1 MAKGF
6 GFANKTRNERKA
18 RSGGSSAFS
27 GKLVFKLPD
36 DGDTGTVRFVEDED
50 GEIVNG
56 CYVHDVPVEGRPY
69 PDMVTC
75 IAQDD
80 EGNDT
85 DDPCPGCEKD
95 LKRKE
100 RFFVQVVW
108 YEAPVYK
115 TDENNRPVK
124 DNTGDLVVKGYEDQL
139 AVWPM
144 GPQLEEQLEEIEE
157 EYGLLS
163 TPFVIKRKGQKLKT
177 TYRIKPEDPKNPE
190 QEIDDETQALI
201 EEKAYD
207 MTEFTKPPSF
217 EEFESR
223 INGKA
228 FNKDGDDSDNG
239 KASKASR
246 RAKKSNPFG
255 GGGGKKRK
263 RRLREEDD
271 DEDED

>member
-27 GKLVFKLPD
+27 GKLIFKLPD
-36 DGDTGTVRFVEDED
+36 DGDTGTVSFFPDDD

-56 CYVHDVPVEGRPY
+56 CYVHEVPVEGRPY
-69 PDMVTC
+69 PDLVTC

-80 EGNDT
+80 EGNET

-95 LKRKE
+95 LKKKE

-108 YEAPVYK
+108 YEAPLYK

-124 DNTGDLVVKGYEDQL
+124 DNTGDLVVKGYEDQI

-157 EYGLLS
+157 EYGLTS

-190 QEIDDETQALI
+190 QDLDEETEALI
-201 EEKAYD
+201 EEKAFD
-207 MTEFTKPPSF
+207 MTEFTKPISY
-217 EEFESR
+217 EEFEAR
-223 INGKA
+223 INGTA
-228 FNKDGDDSDNG
+228 FTKEDNEGSKNG
-239 KASKASR
+239 KQKRKKAG
-246 RAKKSNPFG
+246 NPF
-255 GGGGKKRK
+255 GGGKKRK
-263 RRLREEDD
+263 RRRREEDD
-271 DEDED
+271 DDEEDE